1 MAPQAEDTTMPKAD
15 KLSPGAVKL
24 LGEPQ
29 LAHFTT
35 LMSDGSPQITP
46 VWVDVEPDGS
56 HVLVNTADGRVK
68 TNNVERDP
76 RVAVSVVDGGD
87 AWRYALVRGTIV
99 EQRHEGAPEHID
111 KLAKKYM
118 GVDRYPFHREEE
130 QRVILRI
137 KPHHVIESKT
147 E

>member
-24 LGEPQ
+24 LEEPQ
-29 LAHFTT
+29 LAHFVT
-35 LMSDGSPQITP
+35 LMSDGSPQTTP

-56 HVLVNTADGRVK
+56 HVLVNTAEGRVK
-68 TNNVERDP
+68 TNNIERDP
-76 RVAVSVVDGGD
+76 KVALSVVDKKD
-87 AWRYALVRGTIV
+87 EWRFTLVRGTIV
-99 EQRHEGAPEHID
+99 ERHHEGADAHID

-118 GVDRYPFHREEE
+118 GKDSYPFRREGE

-137 KPHHVIESKT
+137 KPHHVIEMGV
-147 E
+147 